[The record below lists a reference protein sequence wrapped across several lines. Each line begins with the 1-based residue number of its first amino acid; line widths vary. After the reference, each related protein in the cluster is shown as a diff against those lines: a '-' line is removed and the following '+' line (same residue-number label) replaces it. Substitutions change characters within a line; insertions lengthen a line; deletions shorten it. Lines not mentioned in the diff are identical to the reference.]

1 MTQFVFGSE
10 NIARRS
16 DLSVIIRPMRA
27 LKEPFEMDK
36 AVVKV
41 KMGAVPSNMS
51 INGCFYT
58 TNMLQKDAKVM
69 CMFSRE
75 IDIGLCSN
83 FFGGF

>member
-1 MTQFVFGSE
+1 MTQFVLGSE

-16 DLSVIIRPMRA
+16 DLSVIRPIRA
-27 LKEPFEMDK
+27 LKEPYEMDK
-36 AVVKV
+36 TVVKV